1 MKNFKKTT
9 VKMDAA
15 RTELHELLN
24 LTGEEISINN
34 MPAGEQIP
42 FAHKHKQ
49 NEEVYGVISGKGI
62 MNIDGEDV
70 ILNAGDWIRIDT
82 SAKRQLRAADD
93 SAISYI
99 CIQTKAGSLDEFT
112 GKDGV
117 LA

>member
-1 MKNFKKTT
+1 MKNFKKKT
-9 VKMDAA
+9 VEMDAA

-34 MPAGEQIP
+34 MPAGAKIP

-70 ILNAGDWIRIDT
+70 ILNAGHWIRIDT

-99 CIQTKAGSLDEFT
+99 CIQTKAGSLEEFT
-112 GKDGV
+112 AKDGV
-117 LA
+117 IL

>member
-1 MKNFKKTT
+1 MSNFKKTT
-9 VKMDAA
+9 VDMSAA

-24 LTGEEISINN
+24 LTGEEISINT
-34 MPAGEQIP
+34 MPAGKQIP

-62 MNIDGEDV
+62 MNIDGEDI
-70 ILNAGDWIRIDT
+70 ILNAGDWMRVDP

-93 SAISYI
+93 SAITYI
-99 CIQTKAGSLDEFT
+99 CIQTKAGSLEEFT
-112 GKDGV
+112 SKDGV